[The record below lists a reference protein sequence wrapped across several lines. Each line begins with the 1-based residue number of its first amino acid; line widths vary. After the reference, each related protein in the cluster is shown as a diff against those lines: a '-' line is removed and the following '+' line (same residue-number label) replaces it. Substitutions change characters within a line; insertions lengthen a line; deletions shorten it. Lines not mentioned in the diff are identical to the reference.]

1 MILKSMKLTIILLLF
16 VSCTSIK
23 SQTLQKSLE
32 NDILDTFIISHQIE
46 KSNKQ
51 KILNNFN
58 GLVTITDLNNSSYL
72 FNNEKGIYKVSLNIT
87 HTTSLIL
94 LYENNNIIILDFDNK
109 FNDSFLKILNYIK
122 SDEDITKEMTIKY
135 LERIFIIIEENRQ
148 IKNRNILEFND

>member
-1 MILKSMKLTIILLLF
+1 MKLAIIILLF

-32 NDILDTFIISHQIE
+32 NDILDAFIISHQIE

-87 HTTSLIL
+87 HTTSLVL
-94 LYENNNIIILDFDNK
+94 LYGNNIIIMLDFDNK

-122 SDEDITKEMTIKY
+122 NDEDITKEMTIKY

>member
-1 MILKSMKLTIILLLF
+1 MKLTIILLLF